1 MAFWHHAHVLPK
13 LDGLLLQ
20 RLLPRHHLLV
30 LLFQTIGKRIAEPS
44 ASALILVLRHFLP
57 IVKQLHVLLHKRRK
71 NLL

>member
-30 LLFQTIGKRIAEPS
+30 LLFQTIGEWIAEPS
-44 ASALILVLRHFLP
+44 TRALGLVLSDFLP
-57 IVKQLHVLLHKRRK
+57 IMKQLHVLLHKRRK
-71 NLL
+71 NRL